1 MELTDI
7 QALVKKND
15 SKIVLMVIDGLGGLP
30 QAAGGKTELETARTP
45 NLDQLAKEGICG
57 LHEPVRAGITPGSGP
72 AHLGVFG
79 YDPIKFQVGRGVL
92 AALGIGFDLRHADV
106 AARGNFCTVDS
117 AGRVTDRRAGRIP
130 TEINE
135 KLCKIL
141 SDIKLSEGEVFVR
154 PVKEYRFLVVL
165 RGENLSGDIAD
176 TDPQETGVEPLAVT
190 SLSEKSRK
198 TAKLV
203 TEFIDQAR
211 EKLSGHAPA
220 NMALMR
226 GFSQRPDWPAFPD
239 IFGVRAAAIA
249 AYPMYRGVASLVGMD
264 VLKTGDHVE
273 DEFATLEQ
281 HWPEYDFFY
290 LHVKKTDSAGED
302 GDFDRK
308 VKLIEEADAL
318 IPRLRNLNPDVV
330 VVTGDHS
337 TPSMMKSHSWHPV
350 PALLWSTNCRA
361 DAVSQFG
368 EQACLAGALGAR
380 FPAVDLM
387 PLAMA
392 NAHRLEKFGA

>member
-1 MELTDI
+1 MEFNDIRSLT
-7 QALVKKND
+7 KKND
-15 SKIVLMVIDGLGGLP
+15 SKIVLVVIDGLGGLP
-30 QAAGGKTELETARTP
+30 QKPGGKTELESAKTP
-45 NLDQLAKEGICG
+45 NLDRLAAEGICG
-57 LHEPVRAGITPGSGP
+57 LHEPVRPGITPGSGP

-79 YDPIKFQVGRGVL
+79 YDPIKYKVGRGVL
-92 AALGIGFDLRHADV
+92 AALGIGFDLKHADV

-117 AGRVTDRRAGRIP
+117 NGRVTDRRAGRIP
-130 TEINE
+130 TEMNE
-135 KLCKIL
+135 KLCRIL
-141 SDIKLSEGEVFVR
+141 SEIKLSEGEIFVR
-154 PVKEYRFLVVL
+154 PVKEYRFLLVI

-176 TDPQETGVEPLAVT
+176 TDPQEIGVEPLAVET
-190 SLSEKSRK
+190 LSEKAGK
-198 TAKLV
+198 TARLV

-211 EKLSGHAPA
+211 KRLADHSPA

-264 VLKTGDHVE
+264 VLKTGDQVA
-273 DEFATLEQ
+273 DEFTTLEQ
-281 HWPEYDFFY
+281 HWQEYDFFY

-318 IPRLRNLNPDVV
+318 IPRLRSLNADVI

-337 TPSMMKSHSWHPV
+337 TPSLMKSHSWHPV
-350 PALLWSTNCRA
+350 PVLLWSKVCRA
-361 DAVSQFG
+361 DSVSKFG
-368 EQACLAGALGAR
+368 EGACLSGALGVR
-380 FPAVDLM
+380 FPAVELM